1 MQMGSQVRNKL
12 VAAYQEVMSMQ
23 VKPGLTTHP
32 QRTPGCLPKSVAG
45 DATPMQ
51 PVRDYVGL
59 FFARR
64 AHFIDK
70 RVAHCCRDLLKIG
83 YACLLT
89 PFIPTIRS
97 EAIVIEFAI
106 QNVPAIYAPLR

>member
-1 MQMGSQVRNKL
+1 
-12 VAAYQEVMSMQ
+12 
-23 VKPGLTTHP
+23 
-32 QRTPGCLPKSVAG
+32 
-45 DATPMQ
+45 MQ

-106 QNVPAIYAPLR
+106 QNVPAIYAPFAIIHGKFFTNTWNICFMEIQYIPIRGQIISETAGNGARMCIDHCDG